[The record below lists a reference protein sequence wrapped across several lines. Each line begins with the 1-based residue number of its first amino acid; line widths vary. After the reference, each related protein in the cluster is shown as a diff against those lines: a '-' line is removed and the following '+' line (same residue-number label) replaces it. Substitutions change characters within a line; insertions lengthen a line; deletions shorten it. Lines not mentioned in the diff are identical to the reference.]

1 VCATVGGSAVV
12 GDDGGMLA
20 DVLHAR
26 GPADGAALDDFG
38 RFVGAWRLDWRGLG
52 PDGAWHRATGEL
64 HVGWV
69 LDGRA
74 VQDVWIVPG
83 RGEPGA
89 GVPPLAFHG
98 TTVRFPHPDGD
109 RWLSTWMDP
118 VNGRVRR
125 FTGRAQGAD
134 VELLSDDEDPWL
146 RWRFTDVRPD
156 SFTWSAESS
165 RDGGRTWV
173 HDELMLASRRE

>member
-1 VCATVGGSAVV
+1 MGESAVV
-12 GDDGGMLA
+12 DDDGGMLA

-52 PDGAWHRATGEL
+52 PDGVWHRAIGEL

-125 FTGRAQGAD
+125 FT
-134 VELLSDDEDPWL
+134 
-146 RWRFTDVRPD
+146 DVRPD